1 MNGYKSNNNIIE
13 IRSEAELFNKKKYV
27 EEINIDNIKIFNQ
40 ADLKESLKR
49 FPKIYKRS
57 NNINNKT

>member
-1 MNGYKSNNNIIE
+1 MNGYKSKNNIIE
-13 IRSEAELFNKKKYV
+13 IRSEAELFKKRKYV

-49 FPKIYKRS
+49 FSKTYKRS
-57 NNINNKT
+57 NIINNKT